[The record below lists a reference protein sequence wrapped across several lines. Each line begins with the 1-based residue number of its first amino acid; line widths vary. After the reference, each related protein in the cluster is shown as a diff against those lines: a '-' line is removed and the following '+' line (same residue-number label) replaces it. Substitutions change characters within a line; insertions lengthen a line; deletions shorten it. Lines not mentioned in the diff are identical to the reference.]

1 MLERDIVSGGTKAER
16 GSGAEPYALAMTRT
30 AARALLT
37 GAADPSGTGG
47 PEWPYALFLVRRY
60 REAVTLVEGST
71 RSGDPVADA
80 VHDLVAAACLARAPQ
95 HLDGTLPRNPD
106 DAAFVRYL
114 RAETAMTAG
123 LVAESERLAV
133 AAVGATTPDSL
144 WHLASRLVRARALA
158 FLGRLA
164 ESQVEAAS
172 VHREMLRRGWTAPAL
187 VAEAVETFVAAHAGD
202 VPQVELWTEGLR
214 LRVPE
219 ARTFAEQ
226 MAYVLGAL
234 ALSAAGRP
242 TAAAELLFTSCGGQL
257 LPELPLFA
265 RAYGVDVMVE
275 GALANA
281 QVAVAAEYVRLA
293 GTLEVSGHP
302 MADAALHRARA
313 RLAVVAGD
321 LGAASAQ
328 AQTSGRRAADVGGAL
343 YVLRARLLRAVAEQG
358 SGDAVAATEAARLA
372 SEAGPDEVTAWFE
385 RELATSGAR
394 PRPVP
399 GIGWDQLDGR
409 RQLVARLAALGR
421 RNREI
426 AELLRVSVKTVE
438 RDVSEILRLLA
449 APRRVDLARIVPVAH
464 APAPVVRASLTARQ
478 EQVATLVAEG
488 LTNAEVADVLELS
501 VKAVEKHVSAIFDRL
516 GVDSRTAV
524 AAAMRTG
531 EDPVR
536 GAGRDSH
543 VAQETPEPV

>member
-1 MLERDIVSGGTKAER
+1 ML
-16 GSGAEPYALAMTRT
+16 PYAHAMTRT

-37 GAADPSGTGG
+37 GAADPAGAGG
-47 PEWPYALFLVRRY
+47 PEWPYVLFLARRY
-60 REAVTLVEGST
+60 REAVALAVAPVSAEEPVE
-71 RSGDPVADA
+71 DA

-95 HLDGTLPRNPD
+95 RLDGTLPSDPEG
-106 DAAFVRYL
+106 AGFVRYL

-123 LVAESERLAV
+123 LVAQSELLAR
-133 AAVGATTPDSL
+133 AAVRATPVDSL

-164 ESQVEAAS
+164 EARAEAAE
-172 VHREMLRRGWTAPAL
+172 VHREMLRRGWPATAL

-202 VPQVELWTEGLR
+202 VAQVELWTET
-214 LRVPE
+214 LRVRLPT

-242 TAAAELLFTSCGGQL
+242 TAAAELLFTSCGGHGV
-257 LPELPLFA
+257 PELPLFA
-265 RAYGVDVMVE
+265 RAYAVDVMVE

-281 QVAVAAEYVRLA
+281 QVAVAADYVRLA
-293 GTLEVSGHP
+293 DTLDVSEHP

-321 LGAASAQ
+321 LDAASAQ
-328 AQTSGRRAADVGGAL
+328 AQVSGERADDVGGAL

-358 SGDAVAATEAARLA
+358 TGDAEAAAEAGRLA
-372 SEAGPDEVTAWFE
+372 SEAGPDEVTTWFE
-385 RELATSGAR
+385 RELASWGVA

-426 AELLRVSVKTVE
+426 AELLRISVKTVE

-449 APRRVDLARIVPVAH
+449 APRRVDLARIVPVGDG
-464 APAPVVRASLTARQ
+464 PASGSRSSLTTRQ
-478 EQVATLVAEG
+478 AEVAALVADG
-488 LTNAEVADVLELS
+488 LTNAEVADSLGLS
-501 VKAVEKHVSAIFDRL
+501 VKAVEKHVTAIFDRL

-524 AAAMRTG
+524 AAVMRSASGSADT
-531 EDPVR
+531 
-536 GAGRDSH
+536 
-543 VAQETPEPV
+543 

>member
-1 MLERDIVSGGTKAER
+1 
-16 GSGAEPYALAMTRT
+16 MTRT

-37 GAADPSGTGG
+37 GVTDPSGVAG
-47 PEWPYALFLVRRY
+47 PERPYVLFLARRY
-60 REAVTLVEGST
+60 REAVALVEAST
-71 RSGDPVADA
+71 STGHPVESA
-80 VHDLVAAACLARAPQ
+80 VRDLVAAACLARAPQ
-95 HLDGTLPRNPD
+95 HLDGPLPANPV

-123 LVAESERLAV
+123 RVAESERLAAL
-133 AAVGATTPDSL
+133 AADATPGDSL
-144 WHLASRLVRARALA
+144 WHLASRLVRARSLA

-164 ESQVEAAS
+164 EAQLEAGEVRRA
-172 VHREMLRRGWTAPAL
+172 MLRHGWAAPAL

-202 VPQVELWTEGLR
+202 VARVELWTEGLR
-214 LRVPE
+214 LRVPS
-219 ARTFAEQ
+219 AQTFAEQ

-242 TAAAELLFTSCGGQL
+242 TAAAELLFTSCGGQGV
-257 LPELPLFA
+257 PELPLFA
-265 RAYGVDVMVE
+265 RAYAVDVMVE

-281 QVAVAAEYVRLA
+281 QVAVAAEYVGLSE
-293 GTLEVSGHP
+293 TFEVADHP
-302 MADAALHRARA
+302 MANAALHRARA

-321 LGAASAQ
+321 LDAARSQ
-328 AQTSGRRAADVGGAL
+328 AEVSGERAGDVGGAL
-343 YVLRARLLRAVAEQG
+343 YVLRASLLRAVAEQA
-358 SGDAVAATEAARLA
+358 SGDAAAATEAARLA

-385 RELATSGAR
+385 RELATWGAS

-449 APRRVDLARIVPVAH
+449 APRRVDLARLVPVGGGPVA
-464 APAPVVRASLTARQ
+464 APRTALTARQ
-478 EQVATLVAEG
+478 TEVAALVAAG
-488 LTNAEVADVLELS
+488 LTNAEVADSLGLS

-524 AAAMRTG
+524 AAVVLTG
-531 EDPVR
+531 PASV
-536 GAGRDSH
+536 
-543 VAQETPEPV
+543 PEA

>member
-1 MLERDIVSGGTKAER
+1 
-16 GSGAEPYALAMTRT
+16 MTGT

-37 GAADPSGTGG
+37 GSTDPAGAGG
-47 PEWPYALFLVRRY
+47 PEWPYVLFLARRY
-60 REAVTLVEGST
+60 REAVSLAEDAGST
-71 RSGDPVADA
+71 GEPVAEA
-80 VHDLVAAACLARAPQ
+80 VQDLVAAACLARAPQ
-95 HLDGTLPRNPD
+95 HLAGRLPV
-106 DAAFVRYL
+106 DAERADFVRYL

-123 LVAESERLAV
+123 LVAESERLA
-133 AAVGATTPDSL
+133 AAAASATPADSL

-164 ESQVEAAS
+164 EAGAEAES
-172 VHREMLRRGWTAPAL
+172 VRAEMQRRGWSSTAL
-187 VAEAVETFVAAHAGD
+187 VAEAVETFVAAHRGE
-202 VPQVELWTEGLR
+202 VQQVELWTES
-214 LRVPE
+214 LRVRVPT
-219 ARTFAEQ
+219 ARSFAEQ
-226 MAYVLGAL
+226 MAHVLGAL

-242 TAAAELLFTSCGGQL
+242 TAAAELLFTSCGGPGV
-257 LPELPLFA
+257 PELPLFA
-265 RAYGVDVMVE
+265 RAYAVDVMVE
-275 GALANA
+275 GAVANA

-293 GTLEVSGHP
+293 DTLEVADHP

-313 RLAVVAGD
+313 RLAVVVGD
-321 LGAASAQ
+321 LDLASAR
-328 AQTSGRRAADVGGAL
+328 ARESGERADDVGGAL
-343 YVLRARLLRAVAEQG
+343 YVVRARLLRAVAERG
-358 SGDAVAATEAARLA
+358 TGDSASAAEAARLA

-385 RELATSGAR
+385 RELARWGVP

-449 APRRVDLARIVPVAH
+449 APRRVDLARIVPVDGGPG
-464 APAPVVRASLTARQ
+464 PAPSTALTARQ
-478 EQVATLVAEG
+478 GQVAALVAEG
-488 LTNAEVADVLELS
+488 LTNAEVADSLGLS

-524 AAAMRTG
+524 AALVLTDRG
-531 EDPVR
+531 SVR
-536 GAGRDSH
+536 ESSADLPDSGTFI
-543 VAQETPEPV
+543 QPR